1 MTALPE
7 NLAHVDQ
14 LEAWEEAMNR
24 VDGEKTAT
32 FQVLRWDRTR
42 RFEHSIVN
50 YVADLPP
57 LASCD
62 LTVIAAP
69 FDSFSSIPGFRALID
84 RYDIPSGF
92 VLERA
97 RSVTHS
103 FGASLAKDGTHTVW
117 IHFLCT
123 AASPDVARSEWLHS
137 AVVLKWS
144 AADGKHHG
152 KAPVT
157 LMCFRPM
164 PGLVQRF
171 HQLAEAADWTDV
183 LQDPYLLLDMAFE
196 YWFLCLDDSAW
207 KTNDFCRGIE
217 KGAFQGT
224 KRLDASSAS
233 SPAVDLHHVHT
244 IAKNAIFMLEGVDAT
259 LRSLDAAVTHHQEL
273 SQTRPPI
280 WRATHSS
287 LLYRKELF
295 HSTRLRIISVEK
307 RLQNIINLVRI
318 LLIHPL
324 TSREPAVLCTCFS
337 PRRTQQAFNMDAM
350 QNSRITQRDS
360 YSLKAL
366 SVAAT
371 VLLPLSTVATVF
383 STPFF
388 ESSRPSSGGEKEG
401 AETLLVNRK
410 FWLLWAIAVPVT
422 VALICGWWFLEK
434 GFEPVLAGWANR
446 IAQLVATRKP
456 QPTDALPSRQGRPG
470 TGDGGRRGRIHSSS
484 PGVENRR

>member
-32 FQVLRWDRTR
+32 FQVLRWDR
-42 RFEHSIVN
+42 N
-50 YVADLPP
+50 
-57 LASCD
+57 
-62 LTVIAAP
+62 
-69 FDSFSSIPGFRALID
+69 

-157 LMCFRPM
+157 LTCFRPM

-183 LQDPYLLLDMAFE
+183 LQDPYLLLDMVFE

-207 KTNDFCRGIE
+207 KTNDFCRDIE

-224 KRLDASSAS
+224 KRLDAGSAS
-233 SPAVDLHHVHT
+233 PPAVDLHHVHT

-273 SQTRPPI
+273 SQTRPPV

-307 RLQNIINLVRI
+307 RLQNIINL
-318 LLIHPL
+318 
-324 TSREPAVLCTCFS
+324 
-337 PRRTQQAFNMDAM
+337 AFNMDAM

-388 ESSRPSSGGEKEG
+388 EPSRPSSGGEKEG

-456 QPTDALPSRQGRPG
+456 QPTDVLPGRQGRPG
-470 TGDGGRRGRIHSSS
+470 TGDDGRRGRIHSSS